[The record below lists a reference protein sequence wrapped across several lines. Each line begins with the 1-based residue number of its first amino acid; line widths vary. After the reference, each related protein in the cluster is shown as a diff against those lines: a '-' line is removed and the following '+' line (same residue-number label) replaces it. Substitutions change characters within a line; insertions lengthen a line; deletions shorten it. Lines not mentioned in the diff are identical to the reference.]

1 MGEYFLSTHLTNSIF
16 RIYEELKKLSSK
28 RVSYPI
34 SFWQTSWTEFSNSLQ
49 MTNKYRKNWSVSTA
63 TNKTQLKTALS
74 LLFPLVRV
82 FTTTKDNTRDLG
94 WRAGLNRHTQYSMG
108 ISMAAA
114 MQVLYT
120 PPVCT
125 LKEFQ
130 VSTPQRYMYIHGYCS
145 TSHNSHLLEHVLVPV
160 NKFRRKCICIQI
172 LCGHKNELMAF
183 SRNWMKM

>member
-1 MGEYFLSTHLTNSIF
+1 
-16 RIYEELKKLSSK
+16 
-28 RVSYPI
+28 
-34 SFWQTSWTEFSNSLQ
+34 

-183 SRNWMKM
+183 SRN